1 VKENTR
7 RQPTN
12 PSTTNGKGKQ
22 PPNTQGQ
29 NEARKV
35 VPGKRDNR
43 SVGDGRVGAQK
54 QENVWTARVAQNSKQ
69 GSKTESQTT
78 PDDLAQKLSGKLSVN
93 DEGSPDH
100 RGQRRRNPTRPGSG
114 PQKFSQRN
122 PKRESGSHE
131 KEGERHQ
138 STTQSRTANRDQAQE
153 PKSSV
158 EEEEGED
165 IERST
170 SPGNG
175 SGKGGKEK
183 VKLSLAEFIS
193 TVGGSEDGAES
204 EEETPSR
211 ILWVGNIG
219 SDVTEE
225 ELTQEFAAYG
235 KLESLRIL
243 HHRFCAFVNFEDE
256 ECAKKAKTGLQ
267 GTIIG
272 SQYIVIKYRKPE
284 TKPSSAGTIIG
295 TPGSDNSFVL
305 NAPSR
310 ALWIGNIS
318 DEVTE
323 EDLYIEFSQFG
334 EIESVRLLT
343 HKTCAFVNFMTVDD
357 ATNALHALQGRE
369 LGNMPIKINFGKQPP
384 KRNDS
389 NMPYSGG
396 PYVPSYMPQPYYP
409 EYHYPP
415 APYGHPYGS
424 PMPPYMPMEPQYPMY
439 LPPNGM
445 CDFCGVNVKDT
456 AVVPCSHS
464 FCCNECI
471 PKFRAASPDK
481 GAKCYYCAGNIE
493 KIVPISFPMNA
504 YNPYYH
510 PAMVMQ
516 EYPPQ

>member
-1 VKENTR
+1 V
-7 RQPTN
+7 
-12 PSTTNGKGKQ
+12 
-22 PPNTQGQ
+22 
-29 NEARKV
+29 
-35 VPGKRDNR
+35 
-43 SVGDGRVGAQK
+43 
-54 QENVWTARVAQNSKQ
+54 
-69 GSKTESQTT
+69 
-78 PDDLAQKLSGKLSVN
+78 
-93 DEGSPDH
+93 DE
-100 RGQRRRNPTRPGSG
+100 
-114 PQKFSQRN
+114 
-122 PKRESGSHE
+122 E
-131 KEGERHQ
+131 K
-138 STTQSRTANRDQAQE
+138 
-153 PKSSV
+153 
-158 EEEEGED
+158 GED

-170 SPGNG
+170 SPNNG
-175 SGKGGKEK
+175 AGKGKEK

-193 TVGGSEDGAES
+193 TVGGSEDGT
-204 EEETPSR
+204 ETEDEIPSR

-225 ELTQEFAAYG
+225 ELTTEFSAYG

-243 HHRFCAFVNFEDE
+243 HPRFCAFVNFEEE
-256 ECAKKAKTGLQ
+256 ECAKKAKIGLQ

-284 TKPSSAGTIIG
+284 TKPATGAIIG

-369 LGNMPIKINFGKQPP
+369 LGNMPIKINFGKPP
-384 KRNDS
+384 KS
-389 NMPYSGG
+389 NQNLPFGAPYMPSF
-396 PYVPSYMPQPYYP
+396 MPQPYYP
-409 EYHYPP
+409 DYHYPP
-415 APYGHPYGS
+415 PYPYAT
-424 PMPPYMPMEPQYPMY
+424 PMPPYLPMEPQYPMY
-439 LPPNGM
+439 LPPSNI

-471 PKFRAASPDK
+471 PKFRATSPDK
-481 GAKCYYCAGNIE
+481 GAKCAYCQGNIE
-493 KIVPISFPMNA
+493 KIVPITFPTMNA

-516 EYPPQ
+516 DYPPQ